1 MVDIRLSRDGNIFPR
16 TQRLAGGE
24 GGEAVSS
31 MYELIADMHTHV
43 DFNIRPQF
51 EYPSLTQS
59 VKKRNTPLD
68 QRNAFSCLLSQKQN
82 SSFFSLSQ
90 NLQNLFSLS
99 APESFIIKAL

>member
-16 TQRLAGGE
+16 IQRSAGGE

-31 MYELIADMHTHV
+31 MYELTADIHTYV

-51 EYPSLTQS
+51 EHPSLTQPE
-59 VKKRNTPLD
+59 KKRDTPFD